1 MIRVRKTL
9 FPVMDIYI
17 FPPQWWMRKV
27 RPERLS
33 DLCEVSQ
40 PGRGLRL
47 EPMSLAP
54 AWVPLT
60 DAGCGPPVPPL
71 VPGSQMGCCAGAPT
85 EAGLSQAPGDTGV
98 VRGSA
103 LSPGQRGP

>member
-1 MIRVRKTL
+1 MRKTL

-40 PGRGLRL
+40 PGRSGAEARALSA
-47 EPMSLAP
+47 SLA
-54 AWVPLT
+54 
-60 DAGCGPPVPPL
+60 CL
-71 VPGSQMGCCAGAPT
+71 VWLDGRSPETSLHEVGGVGA
-85 EAGLSQAPGDTGV
+85 APRNTGTF
-98 VRGSA
+98 S
-103 LSPGQRGP
+103 